1 MMPNKETTRK
11 KMTAKKTEEEK
22 KMSKKKMTKKSKGS
36 GRNRVIID
44 VYSRILLG

>member
-1 MMPNKETTRK
+1 MMPNKEATRK
-11 KMTAKKTEEEK
+11 KMRAKKTEEEK
-22 KMSKKKMTKKSKGS
+22 KMSKKSKGS